1 MTKKKSVF
9 ILLLCLLWA
18 KTTMADVFTP
28 GDQTINVN
36 KSFGVADSGAVSGD
50 WFKVSQLNMNTS
62 GNISSFNSNPCYP
75 LTFLC
80 TGGLVSLGYNGKANY
95 SLEITRHVATITD
108 DAGNNY
114 MFTLAFPDNPPVVG
128 IYENNRAVVGRIW
141 NTRAAIDNSFNSPPV
156 SQQDTAKASASAQG
170 YCGNIWVG
178 CNYTI
183 AAYMHADSG
192 MPYLY
197 AKFPKNI
204 SAKSISFN
212 DIKLLEFKLTV
223 RNNAGD
229 TVIPVTAKL
238 YISGTISVP
247 QRCYIKADKNS
258 FDFGTVYSNANNG
271 TIKNVSTSITTDCYY
286 APKGTTQYLKMDAVS
301 GGSLNDRS
309 KVYQVASD
317 PALGIVFNIN
327 NNSLC
332 ESSGTIERNFF
343 KQEYIIRKV
352 FIQQQHLTGT
362 DTINFSLCK
371 YGVPSVTG
379 QKTVILK
386 LTSRWVID

>member
-1 MTKKKSVF
+1 MTKMKNVF
-9 ILLLCLLWA
+9 ILLFCLSWA
-18 KTTMADVFTP
+18 KTTIASYTP
-28 GDQTINVN
+28 GNQVINVN
-36 KSFGVADSGAVSGD
+36 KSVGVTDSGGVSGD
-50 WFKVSQLNMNTS
+50 WFKLSQLNMNTS
-62 GNISSFNSNPCYP
+62 GNISSFNSNPCSP

-128 IYENNRAVVGRIW
+128 IYENNQAVVGRIW

-247 QRCYIKADKNS
+247 QRCYIRADKNS

-343 KQEYIIRKV
+343 KQEYIIR
-352 FIQQQHLTGT
+352 
-362 DTINFSLCK
+362 
-371 YGVPSVTG
+371 
-379 QKTVILK
+379 
-386 LTSRWVID
+386 

>member
-1 MTKKKSVF
+1 MKNVF
-9 ILLLCLLWA
+9 ILLFCLSWA
-18 KTTMADVFTP
+18 KTTIASYIP
-28 GDQTINVN
+28 GNQVINVN
-36 KSFGVADSGAVSGD
+36 KSVGVADSGGVSGD
-50 WFKVSQLNMNTS
+50 WFKLSQLNINTV
-62 GNISSFNSNPCYP
+62 GDISSFNSNPCVP
-75 LTFLC
+75 LNFLC

-95 SLEITRHVATITD
+95 SLEITRYVATIAD
-108 DAGNNY
+108 DAANNY
-114 MFTLAFPDNPPVVG
+114 MFTLVFPDNPPVVG
-128 IYENNRAVVGRIW
+128 IYENNHAVTGRVW
-141 NTRAAIDNSFNSPPV
+141 NTRAVIDNSFNSPPV

-170 YCGNIWVG
+170 YCGNISVG
-178 CNYTI
+178 CNYSI

-192 MPYLY
+192 IPYLY
-197 AKFPKNI
+197 AKLPKNI

-212 DIKLLEFKLTV
+212 DVKLLEFKIIV
-223 RNNAGD
+223 RNQKGD
-229 TVIPVTAKL
+229 TDTPVTAKL

-258 FDFGTVYSNANNG
+258 FDFGTLYSNANNG

-301 GGSLNDRS
+301 GGSLNDSS

-343 KQEYIIRKV
+343 KQEYIIRNV

>member
-36 KSFGVADSGAVSGD
+36 KSVGVADSGAVSGD

-80 TGGLVSLGYNGKANY
+80 TGGVVSLSYNGQANY
-95 SLEITRHVATITD
+95 SLEITRHVATIID

-128 IYENNRAVVGRIW
+128 IYENNRAVAGRIW

-170 YCGNIWVG
+170 YCGNISVM
-178 CNYTI
+178 CNYAI

-204 SAKSISFN
+204 SAKSISFK

-223 RNNAGD
+223 RNKAGD

-247 QRCYIKADKNS
+247 QRCYIRADKNS
-258 FDFGTVYSNANNG
+258 FNFGTVYSNANNG

-286 APKGTTQYLKMDAVS
+286 APVGTTQSLKMDAVS
-301 GGSLNDRS
+301 GGVLND
-309 KVYQVASD
+309 KATVYQVASD
-317 PALGIVFNIN
+317 PALGVVFNIN

-343 KQEYIIRKV
+343 KQEYLIRKV
-352 FIQQQHLTGT
+352 FTQQPHQTST

-379 QKTVILK
+379 QKTVVLK
-386 LTSRWVID
+386 LTSRWVVN

>member
-1 MTKKKSVF
+1 MTKKKNIF
-9 ILLLCLLWA
+9 IFLLGLLLA
-18 KTTMADVFTP
+18 KTTIASYIP
-28 GDQTINVN
+28 GNQSINVN

-62 GNISSFNSNPCYP
+62 GNISSFNMNPCVP
-75 LTFLC
+75 LNFLC

-128 IYENNRAVVGRIW
+128 IYENNQAVVGRIW

-156 SQQDTAKASASAQG
+156 SQQDTANASAPAQG
-170 YCGNIWVG
+170 YCGNIPVG
-178 CNYTI
+178 CNYVI

-197 AKFPKNI
+197 AKLPKNI

-212 DIKLLEFKLTV
+212 DVNLLEFKIIV
-223 RNNAGD
+223 RNQKGD
-229 TVIPVTAKL
+229 TDTPVTAKL
-238 YISGTISVP
+238 YISGAISVP

-286 APKGTTQYLKMDAVS
+286 APVGTTQSLKMDAVS
-301 GGSLNDRS
+301 GGVLND
-309 KVYQVASD
+309 KATVYQVASD
-317 PALGIVFNIN
+317 PALGVVFNIN
-327 NNSLC
+327 NYSQC
-332 ESSGTIERNFF
+332 ESNTYDRNFF
-343 KQEYIIRKV
+343 KQEYLIRKV
-352 FIQQQHLTGT
+352 FTQQQHQTST

-379 QKTVILK
+379 QKTVVLK
-386 LTSRWVID
+386 LTSRWMVN

>member
-128 IYENNRAVVGRIW
+128 IYENNLAVVGRIW

-170 YCGNIWVG
+170 YCGNISVG
-178 CNYTI
+178 CNYAI

-197 AKFPKNI
+197 ARFPKNI

-223 RNNAGD
+223 RNKAGD

-247 QRCYIKADKNS
+247 QRCYIRADKNS

-271 TIKNVSTSITTDCYY
+271 SVKNVSTSITTDCYY

-301 GGSLNDRS
+301 GGSLNDSS

-343 KQEYIIRKV
+343 KQEYIIRNV

>member
-1 MTKKKSVF
+1 MTKKKNIF
-9 ILLLCLLWA
+9 IFLLGLLLA
-18 KTTMADVFTP
+18 KTTIASYTP
-28 GDQTINVN
+28 GNQSINVN
-36 KSFGVADSGAVSGD
+36 KSFGVADLGVVSDD
-50 WFKVSQLNMNTS
+50 WFKLSPLNMNTS

-80 TGGLVSLGYNGKANY
+80 TGGLVSLGYNGQANY

-128 IYENNRAVVGRIW
+128 IYENNLAIVGRIW

-170 YCGNIWVG
+170 YCGNISVG
-178 CNYTI
+178 CKYTI

-197 AKFPKNI
+197 AKLPKNI
-204 SAKSISFN
+204 SAKSVSFN

-223 RNNAGD
+223 RNKAGD

-286 APKGTTQYLKMDAVS
+286 APVGTTQSLKMDAVS
-301 GGSLNDRS
+301 GGILND
-309 KVYQVASD
+309 KATVYQVASD
-317 PALGIVFNIN
+317 PTLGVVFNIN
-327 NNSLC
+327 NYSQC
-332 ESSGTIERNFF
+332 ESNAIGRNIF
-343 KQEYIIRKV
+343 KQEYLIRKV
-352 FIQQQHLTGT
+352 FTQQQHQTST

-371 YGVPSVTG
+371 YGVPSVMG

-386 LTSRWVID
+386 LTSRWIIG

>member
-1 MTKKKSVF
+1 MTKMKNVF
-9 ILLLCLLWA
+9 ILLFCLSWA
-18 KTTMADVFTP
+18 KTTIASYTP
-28 GDQTINVN
+28 GNQVINVN

-75 LTFLC
+75 LNFLC
-80 TGGLVSLGYNGKANY
+80 TGGLVSLDYNGKANY

-114 MFTLAFPDNPPVVG
+114 MFTLAFPNNPPVVG

-156 SQQDTAKASASAQG
+156 SQQDTANASAPAQG
-170 YCGNIWVG
+170 YCGNILVG
-178 CNYTI
+178 CNYAI

-197 AKFPKNI
+197 AKLPKNI

-212 DIKLLEFKLTV
+212 DVNLLEFKIIV
-223 RNNAGD
+223 RNQKGD
-229 TVIPVTAKL
+229 TDTPVTAKL
-238 YISGTISVP
+238 YISGAISVP

-286 APKGTTQYLKMDAVS
+286 APVGTTQSLKMDAVS
-301 GGSLNDRS
+301 GGVLNG
-309 KVYQVASD
+309 KATVYQVASD
-317 PALGIVFNIN
+317 PALGVVFNIN
-327 NNSLC
+327 NYSQC
-332 ESSGTIERNFF
+332 ESNTNDRNFF
-343 KQEYIIRKV
+343 KQEYLIRKV
-352 FIQQQHLTGT
+352 FTQQQHQTST

-379 QKTVILK
+379 QKIVVLK
-386 LTSRWVID
+386 LTSRWVVN

>member
-1 MTKKKSVF
+1 
-9 ILLLCLLWA
+9 
-18 KTTMADVFTP
+18 MADVFTP

-75 LTFLC
+75 LNFLC

-128 IYENNRAVVGRIW
+128 IYENNQAVVGRIW

>member
-1 MTKKKSVF
+1 MTKKKSIF

-18 KTTMADVFTP
+18 KTTMADVFIP

-75 LTFLC
+75 LNFLC

-128 IYENNRAVVGRIW
+128 IYENNQAVVGRIW

>member
-170 YCGNIWVG
+170 YCGNISVG
-178 CNYTI
+178 CNYAI

-223 RNNAGD
+223 RNKAGD

-247 QRCYIKADKNS
+247 QRCYIRADKNS

-271 TIKNVSTSITTDCYY
+271 SVKNVSTSITTDCYY

-301 GGSLNDRS
+301 GGSLNDSS

-343 KQEYIIRKV
+343 KQEYIIRNV

>member
-1 MTKKKSVF
+1 MTKKKNIF
-9 ILLLCLLWA
+9 IFLLGLLLA
-18 KTTMADVFTP
+18 KTTIASYTP
-28 GDQTINVN
+28 GNQSINVN

-62 GNISSFNSNPCYP
+62 GNISSFNMNPCVP
-75 LTFLC
+75 LNFLC

-128 IYENNRAVVGRIW
+128 IYENNQAVVGRIW

-156 SQQDTAKASASAQG
+156 SQQDTANASAPAQG
-170 YCGNIWVG
+170 YCGNISVG
-178 CNYTI
+178 CNYAI

-212 DIKLLEFKLTV
+212 DIKLLEFKLSV
-223 RNNAGD
+223 GNKAGD

-247 QRCYIKADKNS
+247 QRCYIRADKNS

-286 APKGTTQYLKMDAVS
+286 APVGTTQSLKMDAVS
-301 GGSLNDRS
+301 GGVLND
-309 KVYQVASD
+309 KATVYQVASD
-317 PALGIVFNIN
+317 PALGVVFNIN
-327 NNSLC
+327 NYSQC
-332 ESSGTIERNFF
+332 ESNTNDRNFF
-343 KQEYIIRKV
+343 KQEYLIRKV
-352 FIQQQHLTGT
+352 FTQQQHQTST

-379 QKTVILK
+379 QKTVVLK
-386 LTSRWVID
+386 LTSRWVVN

>member
-1 MTKKKSVF
+1 MTKMKNVF
-9 ILLLCLLWA
+9 ILLFCLSWA
-18 KTTMADVFTP
+18 KTTIASYTP
-28 GDQTINVN
+28 GNQVINVN
-36 KSFGVADSGAVSGD
+36 KSVGVTDSGGVSGD
-50 WFKVSQLNMNTS
+50 WFKLSQLNMNTS
-62 GNISSFNSNPCYP
+62 GNISSFNSNPCSP

-80 TGGLVSLGYNGKANY
+80 TGGLVSLGYNGQANY

-128 IYENNRAVVGRIW
+128 IYENNQAVVGRIW

-170 YCGNIWVG
+170 YCGNISVG
-178 CNYTI
+178 CNYAI

-197 AKFPKNI
+197 AKLPKNI
-204 SAKSISFN
+204 SAKSVSFN

-223 RNNAGD
+223 RNKAGD

-258 FDFGTVYSNANNG
+258 FDFGTLYSNANNG
-271 TIKNVSTSITTDCYY
+271 PVKNVSTSITTDCYY

-301 GGSLNDRS
+301 GGSLNGSS

-343 KQEYIIRKV
+343 KQEYIIRNV

>member
-1 MTKKKSVF
+1 MTKMKNVF
-9 ILLLCLLWA
+9 ILLFCLSWA
-18 KTTMADVFTP
+18 KTTIASYIP
-28 GDQTINVN
+28 GNQVVNVN
-36 KSFGVADSGAVSGD
+36 KSVGVADSGGVSGD
-50 WFKVSQLNMNTS
+50 WFKLSQLNINTV
-62 GNISSFNSNPCYP
+62 GDISSFNSNPCVP
-75 LTFLC
+75 LNFLC

-95 SLEITRHVATITD
+95 SLEITRYVATIAD

-114 MFTLAFPDNPPVVG
+114 MFTLVFPDNPPVVG
-128 IYENNRAVVGRIW
+128 IYENNHAVTGRVW
-141 NTRAAIDNSFNSPPV
+141 NTRAVIDNSFNSPPV
-156 SQQDTAKASASAQG
+156 SQQDTANASAPAQG

-178 CNYTI
+178 CNYSI

-197 AKFPKNI
+197 AKLPKNI

-212 DIKLLEFKLTV
+212 DVKLLEFKIIV
-223 RNNAGD
+223 RNQKGD
-229 TVIPVTAKL
+229 TDTPVTAKL

-258 FDFGTVYSNANNG
+258 FDFGTIYSNANNG
-271 TIKNVSTSITTDCYY
+271 PVKNVSTSITTDCYY
-286 APKGTTQYLKMDAVS
+286 APKRTKQYLKMDAVS
-301 GGSLNDRS
+301 GGSLNDSS

-343 KQEYIIRKV
+343 KQEYIIRNV

>member
-36 KSFGVADSGAVSGD
+36 KSFGVAYSGAVSGD

-80 TGGLVSLGYNGKANY
+80 TGGLVSLSYNGKANY
-95 SLEITRHVATITD
+95 SLEITRHVATIID

-170 YCGNIWVG
+170 YCGNISVG
-178 CNYTI
+178 CNYAI

-223 RNNAGD
+223 RNKAGN

-247 QRCYIKADKNS
+247 QRCYIRADKNS

-271 TIKNVSTSITTDCYY
+271 TIKNASTSITTDCYY
-286 APKGTTQYLKMDAVS
+286 APVGTTQYLKMDAVS
-301 GGSLNDRS
+301 GGVLND
-309 KVYQVASD
+309 KATVYQVASD
-317 PALGIVFNIN
+317 PALGVVFNIN
-327 NNSLC
+327 NYSQC
-332 ESSGTIERNFF
+332 ESNTYDRNFF
-343 KQEYIIRKV
+343 KQEYLIRKV
-352 FIQQQHLTGT
+352 FTQQQHQTST

-379 QKTVILK
+379 QKTVVLK
-386 LTSRWVID
+386 LTSRWVVN

>member
-1 MTKKKSVF
+1 MTKKKNIF
-9 ILLLCLLWA
+9 IFLLGLLLA
-18 KTTMADVFTP
+18 KTTIASYTP
-28 GDQTINVN
+28 GNQSINVN
-36 KSFGVADSGAVSGD
+36 KSFGVADLGVVSDD
-50 WFKVSQLNMNTS
+50 WFKLSLLNMNTS

-80 TGGLVSLGYNGKANY
+80 TGGLVSLGYNGQANY

-128 IYENNRAVVGRIW
+128 IYENNLAVVGRIW

-170 YCGNIWVG
+170 YCGNISVG
-178 CNYTI
+178 CKYTI

-197 AKFPKNI
+197 AKLPKNI
-204 SAKSISFN
+204 SAKSVSFN

-223 RNNAGD
+223 RNKAGD

-247 QRCYIKADKNS
+247 QRCYIKADKNN

-286 APKGTTQYLKMDAVS
+286 APVGTTQSLKMDAVS
-301 GGSLNDRS
+301 GGILND
-309 KVYQVASD
+309 KATVYQVASD
-317 PALGIVFNIN
+317 PTLGVVFNIN
-327 NNSLC
+327 NYSQC
-332 ESSGTIERNFF
+332 ESNAIGRNIF
-343 KQEYIIRKV
+343 KQEYLIRKV
-352 FIQQQHLTGT
+352 FTQQQHQTST

-371 YGVPSVTG
+371 YGVPSVMG

-386 LTSRWVID
+386 LTSRWIIG

>member
-95 SLEITRHVATITD
+95 FLEITRHVATITD

-170 YCGNIWVG
+170 YCGNISVG
-178 CNYTI
+178 CNYAI

-223 RNNAGD
+223 RNKAGD

-247 QRCYIKADKNS
+247 QRCYIRADKNS

-271 TIKNVSTSITTDCYY
+271 SVKNVSTSITTDCYY

-301 GGSLNDRS
+301 GGSLNDSS

-317 PALGIVFNIN
+317 PALGVVFNIN
-327 NNSLC
+327 NYSQC
-332 ESSGTIERNFF
+332 ESNTNDRNFF
-343 KQEYIIRKV
+343 KQEYLIRKV
-352 FIQQQHLTGT
+352 FTQQQHQTST

-379 QKTVILK
+379 QKTVVLK
-386 LTSRWVID
+386 LTSRWVVN

>member
-18 KTTMADVFTP
+18 KTTMAGVFIP

-170 YCGNIWVG
+170 YCGNISVG
-178 CNYTI
+178 CNYAI

-223 RNNAGD
+223 RNKAGD

-247 QRCYIKADKNS
+247 QRCYIRADKNS

-286 APKGTTQYLKMDAVS
+286 VPVGTTQYLKMDAVS
-301 GGSLNDRS
+301 GGVLND
-309 KVYQVASD
+309 KATVYQVASD
-317 PALGIVFNIN
+317 PALGVVFNIN
-327 NNSLC
+327 NYSQC
-332 ESSGTIERNFF
+332 ESNTNDRNFF
-343 KQEYIIRKV
+343 KQEYLIRKV
-352 FIQQQHLTGT
+352 FTQQQQQTST

-379 QKTVILK
+379 QKTVVLK
-386 LTSRWVID
+386 LTSRWVVN